1 MIWDGKDELKVAGEV
16 FEVRLVADADFSTP
30 EALERDWVLEG
41 NARAHVA
48 KGRLVV
54 DSFGSDIAATL
65 WYKGEQAPLDPTV
78 PRGAHDQHWVR
89 EPEPVGQEWPGHFE
103 ADLVVEYAGVTVLPH
118 GACNFNLFLHATEL
132 DGSDVL
138 SRRRSGAYSEY
149 HEINN
154 YIFTLT
160 QGWSRFRRD
169 PGFNCISENLG
180 VRGEPDTHYRIVI
193 VQQGSRFRAFVN
205 DSPVHDVTDPEP
217 HTRGRIALRT
227 WNTSLAYDT
236 FRVWSLV

>member
-1 MIWDGKDELKVAGEV
+1 MTRDSSQGLQAAGEV
-16 FEVRLVADADFSTP
+16 VAAHLEVEADLGDP

-41 NARAHVA
+41 NARAHIA
-48 KGRLVV
+48 EDRLVV
-54 DSFGSDIAATL
+54 DSLGSDTAATL
-65 WYKGEQAPLDPTV
+65 WYRAEF
-78 PRGAHDQHWVR
+78 R
-89 EPEPVGQEWPGHFE
+89 
-103 ADLVVEYAGVTVLPH
+103 ADLAVEYAGVTVPPH

-138 SRRRSGAYSEY
+138 RRRRSGAYSEY

-169 PGFNCISENLG
+169 PGFNCISEDLD

-193 VQQGSRFRAFVN
+193 LQQGGRFRAFVN
-205 DSPVHDVTDPEP
+205 DRLVHDVTDPQP
-217 HTRGRIALRT
+217 HTHGRIALRT

-236 FRVWSLV
+236 FRVWKVLGAK